1 MENKIRISTFDNG
14 LIIKISGELDSYK
27 TLAYKTKIRKEMERY
42 QPLYLIF
49 DFKNLQF
56 LDSAGIGLVLGR
68 YNEVKNYGGEVGVIG
83 LSSYAEKIVKISGLS
98 SVIGIYKSLAQFK
111 KEVDSYK
118 TLAYKTK
125 IRKEMERY
133 QPLYLIFDFKNLQF
147 LDSAGIGLVL
157 GRYNEVKNY
166 GGEVGVIGLSSYAEK
181 IVKISGL
188 SSVIG
193 IYKSLAQFKKE
204 VEVKNG

>member
-14 LIIKISGELDSYK
+14 PIIKISGELDSYK
-27 TLAYKTKIRKEMERY
+27 TLAYKTKIRKEMERS

-68 YNEVKNYGGEVGVIG
+68 YNEVKNYGGEVGLIG
-83 LSSYAEKIVKISGLS
+83 LSSYAEKIV
-98 SVIGIYKSLAQFK
+98 
-111 KEVDSYK
+111 
-118 TLAYKTK
+118 
-125 IRKEMERY
+125 R
-133 QPLYLIFDFKNLQF
+133 
-147 LDSAGIGLVL
+147 
-157 GRYNEVKNY
+157 
-166 GGEVGVIGLSSYAEK
+166 
-181 IVKISGL
+181 ISGL

>member
-27 TLAYKTKIRKEMERY
+27 TLAYKTKIRKEMERS

-68 YNEVKNYGGEVGVIG
+68 YNEVKNYGGEVGLIC
-83 LSSYAEKIVKISGLS
+83 LSSYAEKIV
-98 SVIGIYKSLAQFK
+98 
-111 KEVDSYK
+111 
-118 TLAYKTK
+118 
-125 IRKEMERY
+125 R
-133 QPLYLIFDFKNLQF
+133 
-147 LDSAGIGLVL
+147 
-157 GRYNEVKNY
+157 
-166 GGEVGVIGLSSYAEK
+166 
-181 IVKISGL
+181 ISGL

>member
-1 MENKIRISTFDNG
+1 MCYHKDRGDNMENKIRISTFDNG

-27 TLAYKTKIRKEMERY
+27 TLAYKTKIRKEMERS

-68 YNEVKNYGGEVGVIG
+68 YNEVKNYGGEVGLIC
-83 LSSYAEKIVKISGLS
+83 LSSYAEKIV
-98 SVIGIYKSLAQFK
+98 
-111 KEVDSYK
+111 
-118 TLAYKTK
+118 
-125 IRKEMERY
+125 R
-133 QPLYLIFDFKNLQF
+133 
-147 LDSAGIGLVL
+147 
-157 GRYNEVKNY
+157 
-166 GGEVGVIGLSSYAEK
+166 
-181 IVKISGL
+181 ISGL